1 MGRKIPSGDRTEQE
15 TNLYRGA
22 ISTHDVRIGDVNLY
36 YCCWLFF
43 ITKLLVSMMLK
54 EFIYISLGGKC
65 VQITKLQVKIEET
78 GYNSTHDV

>member
-1 MGRKIPSGDRTEQE
+1 MSIYTIVVG
-15 TNLYRGA
+15 
-22 ISTHDVRIGDVNLY
+22 
-36 YCCWLFF
+36 CFF

-54 EFIYISLGGKC
+54 EFIYISFGGKC